1 MWEYNA
7 YIQGFEYAN
16 KQHYIDSVMTGYYS
30 GYYNNAGNKAKKPEE
45 LIKKYYLS
53 ARASRRGAV
62 DIEQAKEIERRNK
75 T

>member
-1 MWEYNA
+1 
-7 YIQGFEYAN
+7 
-16 KQHYIDSVMTGYYS
+16 MTGYYS